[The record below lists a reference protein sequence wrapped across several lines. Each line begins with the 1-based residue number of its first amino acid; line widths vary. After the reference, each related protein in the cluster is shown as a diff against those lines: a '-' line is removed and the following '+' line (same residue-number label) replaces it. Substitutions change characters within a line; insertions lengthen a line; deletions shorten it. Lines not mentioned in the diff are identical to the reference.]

1 MRKTKEGIEISY
13 DKILEDKELPEY
25 WHRKYILTHT
35 RWRKFYGM
43 RARNRDINPM
53 HEVLVERISLLHVKM
68 QYFESPDFKEDT
80 GLNIENPLYMGKY
93 DEMLKSMVKIVEQI
107 QKYTESRPKAVAKKA
122 VLKLKA
128 NVTADELKDLK
139 NDVLDAEIAKLISGE
154 EVAPEETIDGTEI
167 KEILQSGKSESS
179 KALDREVRI
188 YPDEETKN

>member
-43 RARNRDINPM
+43 KARNRDINPM

-68 QYFESPDFKEDT
+68 QYFESPDFKKDT

-122 VLKLKA
+122 TLKLTA
-128 NVTADELKDLK
+128 NVTADELKEIK

-154 EVAPEETIDGTEI
+154 EVAPEETVDGTELQ
-167 KEILQSGKSESS
+167 EILQSGKSESS
-179 KALDREVRI
+179 KDLDREVRI
-188 YPDEETKN
+188 HPDEETKN

>member
-43 RARNRDINPM
+43 KARNRDINPM

-93 DEMLKSMVKIVEQI
+93 DDMLKSMVKIVEQI

-122 VLKLKA
+122 TLKLTA
-128 NVTADELKDLK
+128 NVTADELKEIK
-139 NDVLDAEIAKLISGE
+139 NDVLDAEIERLISGE
-154 EVAPEETIDGTEI
+154 KVTPEETVDGTELQ
-167 KEILQSGKSESS
+167 EILKSGKSESS
-179 KALDREVRI
+179 KDLDREVRI
-188 YPDEETKN
+188 HPDEETKN

>member
-107 QKYTESRPKAVAKKA
+107 QKYTESRPKTVSKKA
-122 VLKLKA
+122 TLKLTA
-128 NVTADELKDLK
+128 NVTADELKEIK

>member
-93 DEMLKSMVKIVEQI
+93 DDMLKSMLKIVEQI

-122 VLKLKA
+122 TLKLTA
-128 NVTADELKDLK
+128 NVTADELKEIK
-139 NDVLDAEIAKLISGE
+139 NDVLDAEIERLISGE
-154 EVAPEETIDGTEI
+154 KVTPEETVDGTELQ
-167 KEILQSGKSESS
+167 EILKSGKSESS
-179 KALDREVRI
+179 KDLDREVRI
-188 YPDEETKN
+188 HPDEETKN

>member
-122 VLKLKA
+122 TLKLTA
-128 NVTADELKDLK
+128 NVTVDELKDIK
-139 NDVLDAEIAKLISGE
+139 DDILDAEIAKLISGE
-154 EVAPEETIDGTEI
+154 EDTSEEIVDGTEI
-167 KEILQSGKSESS
+167 QEILESGKSESS
-179 KALDREVRI
+179 KDLDREVRI
-188 YPDEETKN
+188 HPDEETKN

>member
-93 DEMLKSMVKIVEQI
+93 DDMLKSMVKIVEQI

-122 VLKLKA
+122 TLKLTA
-128 NVTADELKDLK
+128 NVTADELKEIK
-139 NDVLDAEIAKLISGE
+139 NDVLDAEIERLISGE
-154 EVAPEETIDGTEI
+154 KVTPEETVDGTELQ
-167 KEILQSGKSESS
+167 EILKSGKSESS
-179 KALDREVRI
+179 KDLDREVRI
-188 YPDEETKN
+188 HPDEETKN